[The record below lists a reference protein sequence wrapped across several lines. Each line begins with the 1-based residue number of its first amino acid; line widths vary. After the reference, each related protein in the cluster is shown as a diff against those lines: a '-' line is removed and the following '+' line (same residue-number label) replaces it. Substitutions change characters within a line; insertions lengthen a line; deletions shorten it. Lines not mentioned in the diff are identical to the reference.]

1 MKRKDEYIAIYLRL
15 SDEDGEQGESNSI
28 KNQRILLREYIQRNP
43 EFSGMIIE
51 EFVDDGY
58 SGTNYD
64 RPGFQRMLK
73 RAREGKIQVILV
85 KDLSRLGRNTI
96 ETQEYIEK
104 VFPFLGVRLVA
115 LNDHFDTKIPVQNQ
129 NDLEIKFKNLINGLY
144 PEMCSKNIKLQKR
157 KTAEQGEFMGN
168 IPIYGYAFKE
178 GGHSK
183 LVIDPETAEIVTQ
196 IFTLFTQGKS
206 LGAIAKILND
216 EQVDTPATYLGR
228 KGYKVARKGNNI
240 WYYTTVKSILKE
252 KSYIG
257 TIVNHRTEVSVI
269 STKKSK
275 TIPPEERIE
284 CENQHEA
291 IISKDIF
298 EQAALLLKGNMPRRK
313 KVPQKTERSIFDKKI
328 RCGCCGNKMRI
339 RIGLKSR
346 RISCLTQS
354 VSDKYGCMKG
364 GIQEEELKQVIL
376 KMVNYQIRLISDFW
390 SVLEEKRKSIHLN
403 NSKQEIELLEN
414 KMKELKKKRFLIY
427 EEYAEGRITKEHYQE
442 KAKKLSSKITYY
454 AECKE
459 EMEKQTEKEEDIESL
474 QKDKHLRK
482 IRSFGEVEQLDSEIV
497 DCMIDTIYIYSADR
511 IEVKWAFQDI
521 YIEGAEK
528 KVTV

>member
-1 MKRKDEYIAIYLRL
+1 MKRENKCIAIYLRL
-15 SDEDGEQGESNSI
+15 SDEDREQGESNSI
-28 KNQRILLREYIQRNP
+28 KNQRILLREYIQRTP
-43 EFSGMIIE
+43 EFSGMLVE

-73 RAREGKIQVILV
+73 KAREGKIEVILV

-104 VFPFLGVRLVA
+104 VFPFLGIRLIA
-115 LNDHFDTKIPVQNQ
+115 LNDHFDTKTPVQNQ

-157 KTAEQGEFMGN
+157 KAAEKGEFMGC
-168 IPIYGYAFKE
+168 IPIYGYAFKDGE
-178 GGHSK
+178 RSK
-183 LVIDPETAEIVTQ
+183 LIIDHETAEIVTQ

-269 STKKSK
+269 STKKAK
-275 TIPPEERIE
+275 TIPLEERIE

-291 IISKDIF
+291 IVSKEIF
-298 EQAALLLKGNMPRRK
+298 KQAEILLKENVPRK
-313 KVPQKTERSIFDKKI
+313 KKVSQNNEKSIFHNKI

-339 RIGLKSR
+339 RIGPKSR
-346 RISCLTQS
+346 RISCRTPA

-364 GIQEEELKQVIL
+364 GIQEEELKQIIL
-376 KMVNYQIRLISDFW
+376 KMVNYQIRLVSNRLI
-390 SVLEEKRKSIHLN
+390 VLEEKRKNIHIK
-403 NSKQEIELLEN
+403 NSQREIEFFEDR
-414 KMKELKKKRFLIY
+414 MKELKRERFLLY
-427 EEYAEGRITKEHYQE
+427 EEYAEGRVTRERYQE
-442 KAKKLSSKITYY
+442 KAKILSDRITYY

-459 EMEKQTEKEEDIESL
+459 QMENQAEEEKNIESL

-482 IRSFGEVEQLDSEIV
+482 IRNFGEIEKLDSEIV
-497 DCMIDTIYIYSADR
+497 DCMIDTIYIYAADK
-511 IEVKWAFQDI
+511 IEVKWAFRDI
-521 YIEGAEK
+521 YAEEVK
-528 KVTV
+528 K

>member
-1 MKRKDEYIAIYLRL
+1 MKLDNKCIAMYLRL
-15 SDEDGEQGESNSI
+15 SDEDRDQEESNSI
-28 KNQRILLREYIQRNP
+28 KNQRILLREYIQRTP
-43 EFSGMIIE
+43 ELSGMPVE

-58 SGTNYD
+58 SGVNYD
-64 RPGFQRMLK
+64 RPEFQRMLRK
-73 RAREGKIQVILV
+73 AREGKIQAILV
-85 KDLSRLGRNTI
+85 KDLSRLGRSTI

-104 VFPFLGVRLVA
+104 VFPFLGIRLIA
-115 LNDHFDTKIPVQNQ
+115 LNDHLDTKIPVQNQ

-157 KTAEQGEFMGN
+157 KSAEKGKFMGC
-168 IPIYGYAFKE
+168 IPIYGYAFKDGE
-178 GGHSK
+178 HSK
-183 LVIDPETAEIVTQ
+183 LVIDPESAKIVAQ

-206 LGAIAKILND
+206 LGAIAKVLNE

-228 KGYKVARKGNNI
+228 RGYRVARKGNNI

-269 STKKSK
+269 STKKAK
-275 TIPPEERIE
+275 IIPPEERIE

-291 IISKDIF
+291 IISKDVF
-298 EQAALLLKGNMPRRK
+298 EQAALLLKENMSRRK
-313 KVPQKTERSIFDKKI
+313 RAPLNSERSIFDKKI

-339 RIGLKSR
+339 RIGPKSR
-346 RISCLTQS
+346 RISCQTPL

-376 KMVNYQIRLISDFW
+376 KMINYQIRLISNFW
-390 SVLEEKRKSIHLN
+390 IVLEEKRKSIQLN
-403 NSKQEIELLEN
+403 NPKQKIESFEN
-414 KMKELKKKRFLIY
+414 RIKELKKKRFLLY

-442 KAKKLSSKITYY
+442 KTQILSDRINYY
-454 AECKE
+454 AVCKE
-459 EMEKQTEKEEDIESL
+459 QMEKQAEEEKNIETL

-482 IRSFGEVEQLDSEIV
+482 IRGFRDVEQLDSKIV
-497 DCMIDTIYIYSADR
+497 NSMIDTIYIYDADR
-511 IEVKWAFQDI
+511 IEIKWAFQDI
-521 YIEGAEK
+521 YVEELEK
-528 KVTV
+528 